1 MRTMSPTIATSPT
14 APRDARPADA
24 ALALQR
30 EILAELR
37 TIRQLLEHRGR
48 PTTLTR
54 ADQELLGRL
63 LPAISG
69 ALGSALFTTKELF
82 EIDAP
87 GVQLVTAGLTSTRIG
102 RLFRRAEGQRV
113 DAYLV
118 QRAGA
123 EAHAALWRVV
133 RVVDP

>member
-1 MRTMSPTIATSPT
+1 MRTTSPT
-14 APRDARPADA
+14 ASRDARPADA

-37 TIRQLLEHRGR
+37 AIRHLLEHRGR
-48 PTTLTR
+48 PASLSR

-63 LPAISG
+63 LPAITG

-87 GVQLVTAGLTSTRIG
+87 GVRLVITGLTSTRIG
-102 RLFRRAEGQRV
+102 RLFRRAEGQQV
-113 DAYLV
+113 DGYLV

-123 EAHAALWRVV
+123 EAHAAVWQVV
-133 RVVDP
+133 RVVSS